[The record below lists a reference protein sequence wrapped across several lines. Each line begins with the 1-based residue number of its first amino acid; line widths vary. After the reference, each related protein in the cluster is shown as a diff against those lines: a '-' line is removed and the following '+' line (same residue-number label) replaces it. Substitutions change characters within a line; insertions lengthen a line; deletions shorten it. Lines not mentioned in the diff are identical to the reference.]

1 MWWPPQCLLAA
12 CKVSVSIKY
21 HDHPAFMCFCMH
33 VALFDCDCKCV
44 CRCLCVF
51 CMHVLVCNYVS
62 VPCICV
68 CLRVCVLDV
77 SGGYMHTQNTEV
89 GNILMSTAKQ
99 EIGNTFKSLAL
110 RTVFRSQAKSPHKPG
125 IACDRVHRG
134 IALYPLRAKQ
144 QSGEVRP
151 IPSEDRESAQVVPIR
166 AA

>member
-1 MWWPPQCLLAA
+1 MSHA
-12 CKVSVSIKY
+12 
-21 HDHPAFMCFCMH
+21 
-33 VALFDCDCKCV
+33 CV
-44 CRCLCVF
+44 C
-51 CMHVLVCNYVS
+51 VCFGCYG
-62 VPCICV
+62 
-68 CLRVCVLDV
+68 R
-77 SGGYMHTQNTEV
+77 GGVHAHTQNTEV

-110 RTVFRSQAKSPHKPG
+110 RTVFGSQAKSRREPG